1 MRDGDES
8 HHPVAGRYQ
17 DILELARPYLDTRG
31 NEEHTEGSIAF
42 AWELLDAE
50 GGDPDVVMPA
60 IILHDVGWSEL
71 SDEEQ
76 LQAFGPPP
84 TRLDLN
90 MLHEQR
96 GAEIA
101 AGILDSIGYDP
112 ALSEEITEIIRGHDN
127 RRQALSLNDA
137 LVKDADRLF
146 RLTRRGYTIFLEF
159 FSLEFRPYL
168 AAMASVADEW
178 FFTETAKRLGA
189 EMFADLEIY
198 ITELEAAITT
208 AATGATGDGTA
219 VEESASDD
227 AILTSRSTP

>member
-1 MRDGDES
+1 MCDGDES
-8 HHPVAGRYQ
+8 HPPVAGRYQ

-42 AWELLDAE
+42 AWQLLEAE

-101 AGILDSIGYDP
+101 AGILDSMGYDP
-112 ALSEEITEIIRGHDN
+112 ALTEEIAEIIRGHDN

-146 RLTRRGYTIFLEF
+146 RLTRRGYMIFLEF
-159 FSLEFRPYL
+159 FSLEYRPYL
-168 AAMASVADEW
+168 AAMTSVADEW

-189 EMFADLEIY
+189 EMFADLELY
-198 ITELEAAITT
+198 ITELQAAVTT
-208 AATGATGDGTA
+208 VSAGATDDGLG
-219 VEESASDD
+219 VEESGSDD
-227 AILTSRSTP
+227 AMPTSRSTP